1 MDAGAA
7 PLHAA
12 AMRFRF
18 APFLPTLLATA
29 LLAPLAAQQVQ
40 LPHATGNL
48 LPPAGWVVL
57 RDAQLTANE
66 RATDPIEEPGRT
78 LLRDLLT
85 TLAKSAATADHIVLH
100 APGDGA
106 GNVRIVDAYSDATE
120 ATAGRL
126 QRPEK
131 MAAMGE
137 TLLAALRK
145 DQFDASYDGGE
156 ATSLCG
162 VGGVRLRFTVQ
173 KDGRRWLLHHHAM
186 PAHTRVQYFEA
197 LLLPEDTG
205 GPAAIDALLR
215 TFDGA
220 VDAPPTMT
228 GLLIGG
234 VAGALAGM
242 LAGLWRR
249 RRLMQTGWRQTT

>member
-1 MDAGAA
+1 
-7 PLHAA
+7 
-12 AMRFRF
+12 MRFRL
-18 APFLPTLLATA
+18 APFLPILLATT
-29 LLAPLAAQQVQ
+29 LAAQHVP
-40 LPHATGNL
+40 LPHATGDL

-66 RATDPIEEPGRT
+66 RATDPTEEPGRT

-85 TLAKSAATADHIVLH
+85 TLAKSGATADHIVLH
-100 APGDGA
+100 TPGDGA
-106 GNVRIVDAYSDATE
+106 GSVRIVDAYSDATE

-126 QRPEK
+126 QQAET

-145 DQFDASYDGGE
+145 DRFDASYDGGE

-197 LLLPEDTG
+197 LLLPEDVG
-205 GPAAIDALLR
+205 GPAAVEALLG

-234 VAGALAGM
+234 VAGALTGM
-242 LAGLWRR
+242 LAGLWRKK
-249 RRLMQTGWRQTT
+249 RLQRAAAAASA

>member
-1 MDAGAA
+1 
-7 PLHAA
+7 
-12 AMRFRF
+12 MRFRL
-18 APFLPTLLATA
+18 AAFLPTLLATVLA
-29 LLAPLAAQQVQ
+29 APLAAQQVP

-48 LPPAGWVVL
+48 VPPAGWVVL
-57 RDAQLTANE
+57 RDAALTASE
-66 RATDPIEEPGRT
+66 RASDPTAEPGRR
-78 LLRDLLT
+78 LLRDLLA
-85 TLAKSAATADHIVLH
+85 TLVKSGAAADHVVLH

-106 GNVRIVDAYSDATE
+106 GSARIVDASSAATE

-126 QRPEK
+126 QRPET

-137 TLLAALRK
+137 ALLAALRK

-205 GPAAIDALLR
+205 GPAAVDALLR

-220 VDAPPTMT
+220 VDAPPTLI

-242 LAGLWRR
+242 LAGLWRKN
-249 RRLMQTGWRQTT
+249 RLQRAAAAARD

>member
-1 MDAGAA
+1 
-7 PLHAA
+7 
-12 AMRFRF
+12 MRFRL
-18 APFLPTLLATA
+18 APFLPVLLATT
-29 LLAPLAAQQVQ
+29 LAAQQVP

-48 LPPAGWVVL
+48 APPAGWVVL
-57 RDAQLTANE
+57 RDVQLTATD
-66 RATDPIEEPGRT
+66 RATDPTDEPGRT

-85 TLAKSAATADHIVLH
+85 TLARSGATADHVVLH

-106 GNVRIVDAYSDATE
+106 RSLRIVDAYSAPSE
-120 ATAGRL
+120 ATARRL
-126 QRPEK
+126 QQAETI
-131 MAAMGE
+131 AAMRDA
-137 TLLAALRK
+137 LLAALRADK
-145 DQFDASYDGGE
+145 LDVQYEGHE

-162 VGGVRLRFTVQ
+162 VGGVRLRFSLQ

-197 LLLPEDTG
+197 LLLPEDAG
-205 GPAAIDALLR
+205 GPAAVDALLR

-249 RRLMQTGWRQTT
+249 KRLQRAAAAARD

>member
-1 MDAGAA
+1 
-7 PLHAA
+7 
-12 AMRFRF
+12 MRFRF
-18 APFLPTLLATA
+18 VPFLPTLLALA
-29 LLAPLAAQQVQ
+29 LVAPAVAQQVP
-40 LPHATGNL
+40 LPDGTGNL
-48 LPPAGWVVL
+48 VPPAGWVVL
-57 RDAQLTANE
+57 RDAQLTASE
-66 RATDPIEEPGRT
+66 RASDPVAEPGRT

-85 TLAKSAATADHIVLH
+85 TLARSGASAGHVVLH
-100 APGDGA
+100 VPGDGA
-106 GNVRIVDAYSDATE
+106 GSVRIVDAYSAPSE
-120 ATAGRL
+120 ATVRRL
-126 QRPEK
+126 QRPETI
-131 MAAMGE
+131 AAMRDA
-137 TLLAALRK
+137 LVAALQADK
-145 DQFDASYDGGE
+145 LEVQYEGHE

-162 VGGVRLRFTVQ
+162 VGGVRLRFVLQ

-205 GPAAIDALLR
+205 GPAAVDALLR

-242 LAGLWRR
+242 LAGLWRKK
-249 RRLMQTGWRQTT
+249 RLQRAAARA